1 MTAARTDRAVSD
13 TRGWAEHGTRV
24 LLDAADRLADTD
36 LEAPSA
42 LPGWSRRHVLAHVA
56 SNAEAI
62 GRLLTW
68 ARTGIETPMYASPD
82 QRAADIET
90 GATRTDLRDWT
101 WRSADQLATAMDEL
115 PAPAWST
122 EVVTAQGRT
131 VPASETPWMRARETC
146 VHAVDLAAGVSFD
159 DLPEGFLAA
168 LVDDVVG
175 WRSARSGPAV
185 VLVTPDGRRHIAGEG
200 DPADVELPLA
210 TAAAWLVGR
219 LDPATEPALPELP
232 RWL

>member
-1 MTAARTDRAVSD
+1 MT
-13 TRGWAEHGTRV
+13 WADEGTR
-24 LLDAADRLADTD
+24 LLLGGLDRLSDAELDAPCALA
-36 LEAPSA
+36 
-42 LPGWSRRHVLAHVA
+42 GWSRRQLLAHVA

-68 ARTGIETPMYASPD
+68 ARTGVETKMYASAE

-90 GATRTDLRDWT
+90 GAVRPDLRSWVVT
-101 WRSADQLATAMDEL
+101 SAQDLARAMTEL
-115 PAPAWST
+115 PAHAWAA

-146 VHAVDLAAGVSFD
+146 VHAVDLDAGVTFD
-159 DLPEGFLAA
+159 DLPAGFLIA
-168 LVDDVVG
+168 LLDDVAA
-175 WRSARSGPAV
+175 WRSGRPGPAID
-185 VLVTPDGRRHIAGEG
+185 LVTPQTRHEIAGAG
-200 DPADVELPLA
+200 VPQRVELPLA

-219 LDPATEPALPELP
+219 HAEPALPALP